1 MKIGFLIDIDGV
13 LKLGDRPIPGADEF
27 IAFLEA
33 ENVPFVLVTNNSTKT
48 PEDVANSLSKL
59 GIEVTQSHVIT
70 SAVATGM
77 YLSENFGGNH
87 RAFVI
92 GEKGLKTAVEG
103 IGWTV
108 LENHRGAEFVIVGLD
123 RSCDYAKVTEAVRS
137 IVVEGAKF
145 IASNDDRTMPSEDGP
160 MAGAGTIVASV
171 RYATGVEP
179 VVIGKPNRFIG
190 EIALKR
196 LKELAQADIDEVVV
210 IGDRP
215 ETDIKLAKNMAEG
228 MRSLIGVK
236 SILVLSGVTPLEKA
250 ETLPPDLKP
259 DFTVDSVADV
269 KNIWG
274 ALR

>member
-92 GEKGLKTAVEG
+92 GEKGLKTAVKD

-160 MAGAGTIVASV
+160 MAGAGTIVASL

-196 LKELAQADIDEVVV
+196 LKELAQANIDEVVV

-215 ETDIKLAKNMAEG
+215 ETDIKLAKNMAES
-228 MRSLIGVK
+228 MRNLIGVK

>member
-13 LKLGDRPIPGADEF
+13 WKLGDRPIPGADKF
-27 IAFLEA
+27 IAFLDA

-48 PEDVANSLSKL
+48 PEDVADSLSKL

-108 LENHRGAEFVIVGLD
+108 LETHRGAEFVIVGLD

-160 MAGAGTIVASV
+160 MAGAGTIVASI

-196 LKELAQADIDEVVV
+196 LKELAQADIDEIVV

-259 DFTVDSVADV
+259 DFTVNSVADV

>member
-13 LKLGDRPIPGADEF
+13 LKLGNRPIPGADEF

-103 IGWTV
+103 ISWTV
-108 LENHRGAEFVIVGLD
+108 LENHHGAEFVIVGLD

-196 LKELAQADIDEVVV
+196 LKELAQANIDEVVV

-215 ETDIKLAKNMAEG
+215 ETDIKLAKNMAES
-228 MRSLIGVK
+228 MRNLIGVK
-236 SILVLSGVTPLEKA
+236 SILVLSGVTPREKA

-259 DFTVDSVADV
+259 DFTVNSVADV